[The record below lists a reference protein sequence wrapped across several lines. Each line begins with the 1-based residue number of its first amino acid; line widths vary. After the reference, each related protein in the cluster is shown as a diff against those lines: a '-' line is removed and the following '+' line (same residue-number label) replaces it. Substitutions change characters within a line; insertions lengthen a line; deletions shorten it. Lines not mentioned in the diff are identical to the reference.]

1 MNRRNFLGLMV
12 GMIIALLSLPV
23 FANDLPEAPKPMFST
38 APAARVPT
46 LDKEFIIEAVA
57 LATAWTADTISTHQW
72 IQHCP
77 TCYEVGGLFNGS
89 RSTAKIMGA
98 WALVDLGTGIVAY
111 EWKKHVKNR
120 YLHELWRVP
129 MLVQTEGHTQSVIH
143 NSTIQE

>member
-1 MNRRNFLGLMV
+1 MKKPLYLLAIV
-12 GMIIALLSLPV
+12 LLSTCTTHADAIKP
-23 FANDLPEAPKPMFST
+23 DKPEPRT
-38 APAARVPT
+38 INT
-46 LDKEFIIEAVA
+46 EFKIEAAA

-98 WALVDLGTGIVAY
+98 WALVDLGTGIIAY
-111 EWKKHVKNR
+111 EWKKHVRNR

-129 MLVQTEGHTQSVIH
+129 MLIQAGGHLQAVGH
-143 NSTIQE
+143 NASL